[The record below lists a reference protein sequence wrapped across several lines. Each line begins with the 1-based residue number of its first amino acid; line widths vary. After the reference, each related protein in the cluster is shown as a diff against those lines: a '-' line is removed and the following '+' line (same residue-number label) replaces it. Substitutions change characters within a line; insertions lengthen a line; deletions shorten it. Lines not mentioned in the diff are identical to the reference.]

1 MDSLE
6 LDAEWLIPE
15 RDLEL
20 RFSRS
25 GGPGGQNVNK
35 VSSKVELRLNLAET
49 AALTGAQKSR
59 LRAAFPSHVTLSG
72 DFVVV
77 GDRHRSQLLNQ
88 ADVRERLV
96 QMILSIRRPPPRR
109 VATKPSRAAK
119 KRRLNDKRHRSDIK
133 RGRQT
138 QGD

>member
-1 MDSLE
+1 MDPLE
-6 LDAEWLIPE
+6 LDTDWSIPE

-35 VSSKVELRLNLAET
+35 VSSKVELRLNLAGT
-49 AALTGAQKSR
+49 SALNAAQKSR
-59 LRAAFPSHVTLSG
+59 LRAAFPSHVTSSG

-96 QMILSIRRPPPRR
+96 QMIRSIRRPPPRR
-109 VATKPSRAAK
+109 VATKPSKAAK
-119 KRRLNDKRHRSDIK
+119 KRRLNDKRHRAELK
-133 RGRQT
+133 RGRQAS
-138 QGD
+138 DA